1 MSTRQKMLM
10 VIVTII
16 AFGVG
21 FSAMGYTAP
30 EKKHF
35 EDVTIRF
42 FCGGDPGD
50 AFASIVYKGA
60 MDAQSDLG
68 CKVDYVFSGWSME
81 KMTAQ
86 FRDAIAAKPDGIA
99 MMGHPG
105 DDALMSLVAEAREAG
120 ILVTFQNVDCPKIR
134 AKYGCG
140 YAGADLSPQGY
151 HLGEYA
157 INCLHLKKG
166 DRALVFGAWG
176 QPGRYIRE
184 EGTARALEDAG
195 LIVDRIVAK
204 PEWAADPQMAIPT
217 LTGYVL
223 SHPDVKMIVYS
234 GGQQLGCVPTY
245 MEALDKK
252 PGEIYNIG
260 FDLSP
265 AVIEAFKTGYVQIT
279 SDQQPYLQGYLPIL
293 NLCLMKKYGMSGLY
307 VDLGAG
313 IVDETN
319 YKIVEDL
326 AKAGIR

>member
-1 MSTRQKMLM
+1 MKKISI
-10 VIVTII
+10 VIATVI
-16 AFGVG
+16 AFCIG
-21 FSAMGYTAP
+21 FSVMGYGYTAG
-30 EKKHF
+30 KHF

-60 MDAQSDLG
+60 MDAQKDLG
-68 CKVDYVFSGWSME
+68 CKVDYVFSGWNMG

-105 DDALMSLVAEAREAG
+105 DDALMPLVTEAREAG
-120 ILVTFQNVDCPKIR
+120 IFVTFQNVDCPKIR

-151 HLGEYA
+151 YLGEYA
-157 INCLHLKKG
+157 INYLNLKKG

-184 EGTARALEDAG
+184 EGTAQALEDAG
-195 LIVDRIVAK
+195 LIVDRIVGK
-204 PEWAADPQMAIPT
+204 PEWAADPQMLIPT

-223 SHPDVKMIVYS
+223 SHPDVKMIVHS
-234 GGQQLGCVPTY
+234 GGQQLGCVPMY
-245 MEALDKK
+245 MEAMGKK

-265 AVIEAFKTGYVQIT
+265 AVIDAFKSGYVQIT
-279 SDQQPYLQGYLPIL
+279 ADQQPYLQGYLPIL
-293 NLCLMKKYGMSGLY
+293 NLCLMKEYGMSGLY
-307 VDLGAG
+307 IDLGAG
-313 IVDETN
+313 IVNETN